1 MSHTIMSEDE
11 VKANLQRRGCA
22 KYFIQVRLQTKDRK
36 PNDIE
41 VI

>member
-1 MSHTIMSEDE
+1 MSLTIMSKDE
-11 VKANLQRRGCA
+11 VKVNLQRRGRA
-22 KYFIQVRLQTKDRK
+22 KYFIQVHLQTKDRK